1 MDDIDNES
9 SAVMVADDKPLQPLN
24 HVSLIEFALAKN
36 STVETIE
43 KLLALQERHEANEAR
58 KAYTVAMNNF
68 KADAPTIVKNKAV
81 GYTAKGSTVG
91 YKHATLDQV
100 SAIIGSALAKH
111 QLSHRWNTE
120 QNGKEIK
127 VTCIITHA
135 LGHSESVSL
144 TSFPDDTG
152 SKNSIQAVGST
163 VTYLQ
168 RYTLLAASGV
178 AVGDDDDGAGH
189 KTDCLAQDELDAIL
203 QGIEACK
210 NVDEL
215 KTAYMSAIDK
225 ANKLKDNDAVVHI
238 TRTKNAVGREIQ
250 LKEKQ

>member
-1 MDDIDNES
+1 MTDIENATSQE
-9 SAVMVADDKPLQPLN
+9 VVLADDKMLPTLSPLQLVAMAIQN
-24 HVSLIEFALAKN
+24 GS
-36 STVETIE
+36 SVEQLE
-43 KLLALQERHEANEAR
+43 KLMALQERHEANEAR

-68 KADAPTIVKNKAV
+68 KADAPTIVKNK
-81 GYTAKGSTVG
+81 TVAFNDVK
-91 YKHATLDQV
+91 YKHAGLNQV
-100 SAIIGSALAKH
+100 SAIIGEALAKH
-111 QLSHRWNTE
+111 QLSHRWSTE
-120 QNGKEIK
+120 QNGIDIK
-127 VTCIITHA
+127 VTCIITHS

-144 TSFPDDTG
+144 TGSPDVSG
-152 SKNSIQAVGST
+152 KKNSIQAVGST

-168 RYTLLAASGV
+168 RYTLLAAAGI

-189 KTDCLAQDELDAIL
+189 KSDCLAQDELDAIL

-225 ANKLKDNDAVVHI
+225 ANKLKDNDAVAHI

>member
-1 MDDIDNES
+1 MTDIENATSQE
-9 SAVMVADDKPLQPLN
+9 VVLADDKMLPTLSPLQLVAMAIQN
-24 HVSLIEFALAKN
+24 GS
-36 STVETIE
+36 SVEQLE
-43 KLLALQERHEANEAR
+43 KLMALQERHEANEAR

-68 KADAPTIVKNKAV
+68 KADAPTIVKNK
-81 GYTAKGSTVG
+81 TVAFNDVK
-91 YKHATLDQV
+91 YKHAGLNQV
-100 SAIIGSALAKH
+100 SAIIGEALAKH
-111 QLSHRWNTE
+111 QLSHRWSTE
-120 QNGKEIK
+120 QNGIDIK
-127 VTCIITHA
+127 VTCIITHS

-144 TSFPDDTG
+144 TGSPDVSG
-152 SKNSIQAVGST
+152 KKNSIQAVGST

-168 RYTLLAASGV
+168 RYTLLAAAGI
-178 AVGDDDDGAGH
+178 AVGDDDDGNGAGH
-189 KTDCLAQDELDAIL
+189 KSDCLAQDELDAIL

-225 ANKLKDNDAVVHI
+225 ANKLKDNDAVAHI